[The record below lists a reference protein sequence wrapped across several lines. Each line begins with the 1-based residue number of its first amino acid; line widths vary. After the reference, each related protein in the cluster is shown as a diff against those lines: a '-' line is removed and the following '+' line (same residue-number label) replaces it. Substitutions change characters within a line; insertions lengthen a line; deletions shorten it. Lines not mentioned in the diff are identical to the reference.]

1 MAGQARDRDG
11 IVRIGCASGFWGDS
25 ALAAA
30 QLVRRAEIDYLVF
43 DYLAEVTM
51 SIMARAR
58 ARDPAAGY
66 ATDFVTVVM
75 PGILRDVA
83 AKGVRIVTN
92 AGGVN
97 PEACRAALAEAAAA
111 AGVSLKIAV
120 VLGDDLMPSIG
131 ALRDRGTA
139 EMDTGAAL
147 PPALLSANAYLG
159 AFPIAAALAAGAD
172 VVLTGRCVDSALAL
186 GPLIHQFGWAAD
198 DWDKLAAGCLAG
210 HLIECGAQATGGLFT
225 DWDQVPDW
233 ADIGYPV
240 VECAADGSLV
250 VTKPAGTGGLVAPAT
265 VAEQML
271 YEVGDPAAYLLP
283 DVACDFTGVTL
294 SQDGPARVR
303 VAGARGRPASGSYKA
318 CATYLDGYRLSTT
331 LTIAGIGAAAKAR
344 ATGAALLDRTRAA
357 LAARGLEDFD
367 ETLIEAL
374 GAEDG
379 YGPHARSIATRE
391 VVLRLSAR
399 HRRREAL
406 EILAREAASPVT
418 SMSPGTTGYIG
429 GRPTVQSVIRLFS
442 FLLPRHDVPVVV
454 DIDGA
459 RIPVAPASAP
469 GSAPSAE
476 DAPSATAP
484 AEPGGAS
491 AAKTPAAEPQVA
503 EPLVAL
509 PLIALAHGRSG
520 DKGNSANIAIIAR
533 RPEFLPVLRRALTE
547 EAVAGYFRHLCAGR
561 VRRFEVPGV
570 HAFNFLLEE
579 ALGGGGVAS
588 LRIDPQGKTYA
599 QMLLSLP
606 VEVPVALAR
615 RHGLLDPS

>member
-1 MAGQARDRDG
+1 MSTGTGTRGKAAMAEDTSGKV
-11 IVRIGCASGFWGDS
+11 VRIGCASGFWGDS

-30 QLVRRAEIDYLVF
+30 QLVRRAEIHYLVF

-66 ATDFVTVVM
+66 ATDFVTVAM

-83 AKGVRIVTN
+83 TKGIRIVTN

-120 VLGDDLMPSIG
+120 VLGDDLMPSIET
-131 ALRDRGTA
+131 LRDSVR
-139 EMDTGAAL
+139 EMDSGAEL
-147 PPALLSANAYLG
+147 PAALLSANAYLG

-186 GPLIHQFGWAAD
+186 GPLIHEFGWRED
-198 DWDKLAAGCLAG
+198 DWDRLAAGSLAG
-210 HLIECGAQATGGLFT
+210 HLVECGAQATGGLFT
-225 DWDQVPDW
+225 DWDQVPNW
-233 ADIGYPV
+233 ADIGYPI

-250 VTKPAGTGGLVAPAT
+250 VTKPQGTGGLVTPAT

-271 YEVGDPAAYLLP
+271 YEIGDPAAYLLP
-283 DVACDFTGVTL
+283 DVICDFTGVTMR
-294 SQDGPARVR
+294 QDGPDRVR

-331 LTIAGIGAAAKAR
+331 LTIAGIGATAKAR
-344 ATGAALLDRTRAA
+344 ATGAALLDRARDA
-357 LAARGLEDFD
+357 LAGRGLEDFD
-367 ETLIEAL
+367 ETLVEAL

-418 SMSPGTTGYIG
+418 SMAPGTTGYIG
-429 GRPTVQSVIRLFS
+429 GRPAVQSVIRLFS
-442 FLLPRHDVPVVV
+442 FLLARGDVPVTV
-454 DIDGA
+454 DLDGT
-459 RIPVAPASAP
+459 RIPVAAGLSAP
-469 GSAPSAE
+469 GIARLPVAPESQGPVL
-476 DAPSATAP
+476 APTVE
-484 AEPGGAS
+484 EP
-491 AAKTPAAEPQVA
+491 E
-503 EPLVAL
+503 VAL
-509 PLIALAHGRSG
+509 PLIVLAHGRSG
-520 DKGNSANIAIIAR
+520 DKGDSANVAIIAR
-533 RPEFLPVLRRALTE
+533 QPDYLPVLRRALTE
-547 EAVAGYFRHLCAGR
+547 EVVADYFRHLCAGR

-570 HAFNFLLEE
+570 HGFNFLLEN

-606 VEVPVALAR
+606 IEVPVALAR
-615 RHGLLDPS
+615 RHGLLDPA